1 MPVDRS
7 VIDAQLRDIGEG
19 DRWWEQR
26 EFRDL
31 PYILHADERIRA
43 VVNGKLLGR
52 RRPRIF
58 PRAQWLVVATDQR
71 LLCLKEERFGR
82 QQVDLPLGQI
92 GGLRHTTGMRG
103 VLVTVDTPGSRF
115 RLRIAKGDAFRFI
128 GALSPLLP
136 QLAAAVDAALGLP
149 ASQRPGLLARVGVG
163 GSPSGDF
170 VSRAELARVEET
182 VHRLEGEIDRL
193 QQHVEFL
200 ENLLE
205 ARAGG
210 AYSRAVSSGDV

>member
-31 PYILHADERIRA
+31 PHILHDGERIRGL
-43 VVNGKLLGR
+43 VVGKLLGR

-71 LLCLKEERFGR
+71 FLCLREERFGR

-92 GGLRHTTGMRG
+92 TGLRHSSGMRG
-103 VLVTVDTPGSRF
+103 VLVTVETAARKF
-115 RLRIAKGDAFRFI
+115 RIRVPKGDAFRFI
-128 GALSPLLP
+128 GALTPLLP
-136 QLAAAVDAALGLP
+136 QLAGVVDAALGLP
-149 ASQRPGLLARVGVG
+149 GGTRPGVAGLLARVGG
-163 GSPSGDF
+163 GGTGDH
-170 VSRAELARVEET
+170 VTRAELARVEET

-205 ARAGG
+205 TRAGG
-210 AYSRAVSSGDV
+210 AYSRAASRDV